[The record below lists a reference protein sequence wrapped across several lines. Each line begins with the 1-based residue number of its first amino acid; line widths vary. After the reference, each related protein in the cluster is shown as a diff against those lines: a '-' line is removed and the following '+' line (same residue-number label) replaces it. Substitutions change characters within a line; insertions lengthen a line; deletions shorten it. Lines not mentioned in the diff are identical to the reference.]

1 MKIENRGAPWSGGSA
16 RARCPGG
23 PCSNLAYSSSFSKS
37 RKIGRSKDRV
47 KSEIGKIARK
57 ADDDTDDQYGEA

>member
-1 MKIENRGAPWSGGSA
+1 MGGAPWSGGSA
-16 RARCPGG
+16 RTA
-23 PCSNLAYSSSFSKS
+23 S
-37 RKIGRSKDRV
+37 GRSGFESRLLFFFFEIAENREIKKDRV